1 MAGVLSGGPIR
12 LLEPTIAWLPAYA
25 EALRVGWSP
34 NTLRDVCGEE
44 LAAIAADPAEA
55 LRLIRKTD
63 GGRRMPD
70 GTVRPW
76 LPGCVLWIFDETFC
90 GAINLR
96 YQPGTEALP
105 PGVSGHLGYTLV
117 PWKRGR
123 GYAKEA
129 VRQVLP
135 VAARLTGLP
144 RISAACHSGN
154 AASQA
159 VIEANGGV
167 YDRITE
173 DGSLL
178 FQIELPRRTGNA

>member
-1 MAGVLSGGPIR
+1 MLSTAAIR
-12 LLEPTIAWLPAYA
+12 LLEPSFAWLPAYA
-25 EALRVGWSP
+25 EALRAGWSP

-44 LAAIAADPAEA
+44 LAAITADPAEA
-55 LRLIRKTD
+55 LRLICKTD

-96 YQPGTEALP
+96 YQPGTQYLP

-117 PWKRGR
+117 PWKRGL

-129 VRQVLP
+129 VRQMLP
-135 VAARLTGLP
+135 IAARLTGLP
-144 RISAACHSGN
+144 RISAACSSDN
-154 AASQA
+154 AASRA

-167 YDRITE
+167 FDGVTA

-178 FQIELPRRTGNA
+178 FQIDLPEPTGFA